1 MEYGKL
7 KSLHSVSLRPPSLR
21 LKLLIVSFQAI
32 IKEEEEYMYSID
44 YFIGICGGYLGLFL
58 GGSILGILEF
68 FEGIFTRIFYHSS
81 N

>member
-1 MEYGKL
+1 MEK
-7 KSLHSVSLRPPSLR
+7 
-21 LKLLIVSFQAI
+21 
-32 IKEEEEYMYSID
+32 EEYMFSLD

-68 FEGIFTRIFYHSS
+68 FEGIFTRIINRSS

>member
-1 MEYGKL
+1 MEK
-7 KSLHSVSLRPPSLR
+7 
-21 LKLLIVSFQAI
+21 
-32 IKEEEEYMYSID
+32 EEYMFSLD

-68 FEGIFTRIFYHSS
+68 FEGIFTKIINHSS

>member
-1 MEYGKL
+1 MTDDEEA
-7 KSLHSVSLRPPSLR
+7 V
-21 LKLLIVSFQAI
+21 AI
-32 IKEEEEYMYSID
+32 EEEEYMYSFE

-68 FEGIFTRIFYHSS
+68 FEGIFTKIINYYS